1 MLGTLLLFNAGN
13 TTVAT
18 ASWDKTVRL
27 WNTYSGDKSATD
39 ILQHSHEVLA
49 VAMHPTGRCLAAST
63 LNGEIC
69 FWDTQEAAL
78 LGVIEVP
85 HQHDLVHQLHIVVG
99 SVCYLLG
106 I

>member
-1 MLGTLLLFNAGN
+1 M
-13 TTVAT
+13 
-18 ASWDKTVRL
+18 RL
-27 WNTYSGDKSATD
+27 WNTYSGDKSATE

-78 LGVIEVP
+78 SGVIEVQLLHP
-85 HQHDLVHQLHIVVG
+85 ALRHDALAMMPRFVLTTPGGVRKQSIIVG
-99 SVCYLLG
+99 
-106 I
+106 

>member
-1 MLGTLLLFNAGN
+1 MHAHQVTTLLWGAGS

-39 ILQHSHEVLA
+39 ILQHAHEVLA
-49 VAMHPTGRCLAAST
+49 ISMHPTGRYLAAST
-63 LNGEIC
+63 LNGEIS

-78 LGVIEVP
+78 SGVIDVR
-85 HQHDLVHQLHIVVG
+85 
-99 SVCYLLG
+99 
-106 I
+106 